1 MGPETTASFRTG
13 FTIMTE
19 TAHLPRLALV
29 QAGWYRDLLD
39 NARTSFLEE
48 MERNGVPAKRIDIID
63 APGAF
68 EIPLLVKELAETHRY
83 DGVVALGMIIDAGV
97 YRHEFVAHAVI
108 DGLMR
113 VQLDTGVPVFS
124 MVLTPHHMHGHA
136 DHLDFFGT
144 HFLAKGAECARAC
157 LKTIQTLRSIRTP
170 DH

>member
-1 MGPETTASFRTG
+1 MTTPS
-13 FTIMTE
+13 
-19 TAHLPRLALV
+19 LPRLALV

-48 MERNGVPAKRIDIID
+48 LGRNGIPESRVDVID

-68 EIPLLVKELAETHRY
+68 EIPLLVRELALTGRY
-83 DGVVALGMIIDAGV
+83 DGVAALGMVIDAGV

-113 VQLDTGVPVFS
+113 VQLDTGIPVFS

-136 DHLDFFGT
+136 DHLDFFGN
-144 HFLAKGAECARAC
+144 HFLAKGAEAARAC
-157 LKTIQTLRSIRTP
+157 LKTLKTLHAIRGLT
-170 DH
+170 HGAE